1 MANRAD
7 DQCPERSALA
17 SDLANAIKAE
27 YVRKQAYED
36 AKAKKEDTGQLAE
49 ALRAERNAQTAAYR
63 AFHEHIHKHGCKDH
77 SRPKRRLPTGKW
89 KR

>member
-17 SDLANAIKAE
+17 SDLAKSIKAE

-36 AKAKKEDTGQLAE
+36 AKAKKEDTGHLAA
-49 ALRAERNAQTAAYR
+49 ALRAARNAQRAAHR
-63 AFHEHIHKHGCKDH
+63 AFHEHIHKHGCKGH
-77 SRPKRRLPTGKW
+77 PPPMKGVPTRKR
-89 KR
+89 